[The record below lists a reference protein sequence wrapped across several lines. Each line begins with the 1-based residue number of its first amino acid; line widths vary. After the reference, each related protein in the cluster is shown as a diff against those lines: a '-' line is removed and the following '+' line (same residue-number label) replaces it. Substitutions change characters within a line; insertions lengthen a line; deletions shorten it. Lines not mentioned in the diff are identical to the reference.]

1 MEFSNDKNYFFW
13 PMNIVYKL
21 IYVFSWHGFYTSS
34 CANFAHT
41 RFTLENCM
49 HSNALVRDSS
59 FYLLSSGLL
68 PLISWML
75 TLYPETLLN
84 SFIIFVDLLLFYVCI
99 TMSLNRNSSA
109 SSILGN
115 PFACVSSF
123 CLWLTGDRSQ
133 SAHPCLT
140 LTREN
145 IQPLL
150 LWSWGFSRSPSPAE
164 GGLFCS

>member
-1 MEFSNDKNYFFW
+1 
-13 PMNIVYKL
+13 MNIVYKL
-21 IYVFSWHGFYTSS
+21 IYVFSWHGFYTSL

-49 HSNALVRDSS
+49 HSNALVCDSS

-75 TLYPETLLN
+75 TLYPETLLS
-84 SFIIFVDLLLFYVCI
+84 SFISCCFVDLLLFYVCI

-115 PFACVSSF
+115 PFACVSFLSVADWGQESECTPLPYSDSGEHSTCTAVIMGIFQVSF
-123 CLWLTGDRSQ
+123 SSRGRS
-133 SAHPCLT
+133 
-140 LTREN
+140 
-145 IQPLL
+145 LL
-150 LWSWGFSRSPSPAE
+150 L
-164 GGLFCS
+164 LVC